1 MKIKVRIL
9 IVEDEFKIADVI
21 ASRLRKENY
30 IVDVFDNGEAGLDNA
45 LTNIYD
51 LIILDVMLPKV
62 DGFKILEEIR
72 REKINAK
79 VIMLTA
85 KSMIEDKLMGGN
97 SGANDYLTK
106 PFHIDELVAR
116 VNAQLR
122 MDNVQVQKYYVEAG
136 DLRLNIKNTT
146 LICTT
151 TNESIE
157 VVCKEFMLL
166 EYLMKFTTTGDV
178 YVAVYFCTSISKIP
192 ADGGTYIPRN
202 GEESYSGTARKFY
215 ISTSKTLY
223 AADAMA
229 SYYNSYF
236 FGLTPYNGKVTNTN
250 EHNPITLVQGGT
262 ASETALNK
270 SDRNLGN
277 WGLQYAMNFTLK
289 NNYSKPVKF
298 KGYIISN
305 PISHCAG
312 IRSGNSVDGVF
323 LEPNESNEN
332 PDNNRWQFFE
342 STTLPAN
349 TGSVTIDFQYM
360 HLSKGNAP
368 CLMQFE
374 VVPA

>member
-1 MKIKVRIL
+1 MRIL

-30 IVDVFDNGEAGLDNA
+30 IVDVFDNGEEGLDNA

-85 KSMIEDKLMGGN
+85 KSMIEDKLMGFN

-122 MDNVQVQKYYVEAG
+122 MDNVQVQKNYVEAG

-146 LICTT
+146 LTCTT

-166 EYLMKFTTTGDV
+166 EYLMKNKNQV
-178 YVAVYFCTSISKIP
+178 LQKEQLYEKI
-192 ADGGTYIPRN
+192 
-202 GEESYSGTARKFY
+202 
-215 ISTSKTLY
+215 
-223 AADAMA
+223 
-229 SYYNSYF
+229 
-236 FGLTPYNGKVTNTN
+236 
-250 EHNPITLVQGGT
+250 
-262 ASETALNK
+262 
-270 SDRNLGN
+270 
-277 WGLQYAMNFTLK
+277 WGL
-289 NNYSKPVKF
+289 
-298 KGYIISN
+298 
-305 PISHCAG
+305 
-312 IRSGNSVDGVF
+312 D
-323 LEPNESNEN
+323 NESESNNLEAYLSFIRKKIKIIGSNVQIKAIRGIEYKLEVEN
-332 PDNNRWQFFE
+332 
-342 STTLPAN
+342 
-349 TGSVTIDFQYM
+349 
-360 HLSKGNAP
+360 
-368 CLMQFE
+368 
-374 VVPA
+374 

>member
-1 MKIKVRIL
+1 MRIL

-79 VIMLTA
+79 VVMLTA

-166 EYLMKFTTTGDV
+166 EYLMKNKNQV
-178 YVAVYFCTSISKIP
+178 LQKEQLYEKI
-192 ADGGTYIPRN
+192 
-202 GEESYSGTARKFY
+202 
-215 ISTSKTLY
+215 
-223 AADAMA
+223 
-229 SYYNSYF
+229 
-236 FGLTPYNGKVTNTN
+236 
-250 EHNPITLVQGGT
+250 
-262 ASETALNK
+262 
-270 SDRNLGN
+270 
-277 WGLQYAMNFTLK
+277 WGL
-289 NNYSKPVKF
+289 
-298 KGYIISN
+298 
-305 PISHCAG
+305 
-312 IRSGNSVDGVF
+312 D
-323 LEPNESNEN
+323 NESESNNLEAYLSFIRKKIKIIGSNVQIKAIRGLGYKLEVEN
-332 PDNNRWQFFE
+332 
-342 STTLPAN
+342 
-349 TGSVTIDFQYM
+349 
-360 HLSKGNAP
+360 
-368 CLMQFE
+368 
-374 VVPA
+374 

>member
-1 MKIKVRIL
+1 MRIL

-122 MDNVQVQKYYVEAG
+122 MDNVQVQKYYVGAG

-166 EYLMKFTTTGDV
+166 EYLMKNKNQV
-178 YVAVYFCTSISKIP
+178 LQKEQLYEKI
-192 ADGGTYIPRN
+192 
-202 GEESYSGTARKFY
+202 
-215 ISTSKTLY
+215 
-223 AADAMA
+223 
-229 SYYNSYF
+229 
-236 FGLTPYNGKVTNTN
+236 
-250 EHNPITLVQGGT
+250 
-262 ASETALNK
+262 
-270 SDRNLGN
+270 
-277 WGLQYAMNFTLK
+277 WGL
-289 NNYSKPVKF
+289 
-298 KGYIISN
+298 
-305 PISHCAG
+305 
-312 IRSGNSVDGVF
+312 D
-323 LEPNESNEN
+323 NESESNNLEAYLSFIRKKIKIIGSNVQIKAIRGLGYKLEVEN
-332 PDNNRWQFFE
+332 
-342 STTLPAN
+342 
-349 TGSVTIDFQYM
+349 
-360 HLSKGNAP
+360 
-368 CLMQFE
+368 
-374 VVPA
+374 